1 METLLTLLNKLKTL
15 NKIKSFI
22 KRKAKKYLNRVILS
36 RYKSKSSK
44 QKVLQFVLKKRQ
56 IASSKKCL

>member
-22 KRKAKKYLNRVILS
+22 KRKAKKYLNRVN
-36 RYKSKSSK
+36 
-44 QKVLQFVLKKRQ
+44 FVKIQVEKFKIESITICFKKALDCF
-56 IASSKKCL
+56 I